1 MFIFALALIPV
12 IALLLFIYFKDKT
25 EKEPMGLL
33 IGLFFA
39 GMGTSITA
47 MILELIGESVFNLIF
62 SGVPVL
68 NAFLLAML
76 VVAPA
81 EEMGKYMVLRLI
93 TWKNR
98 NFDYSFDA
106 IVYAVFT
113 SLGFACIENVLYVL
127 MNGWGT
133 AIMRMFTAVPGHACF
148 AVFMGFFYSK
158 AKYASITGNKS
169 DYSKYNALSM
179 IFPIVVHGLYDAVIF
194 AGTAMDNSLLT
205 GVSFLFWIIFVVAM
219 FVISFVMVHTSS
231 KKDFCIVYLPGGMQT
246 LYMPVTAGQWVCGCG
261 TTNFHNF
268 CSTCGKQRPMEAAW
282 FCPNCGTA
290 SVFNFCGRCG
300 TPKPLQAQMVAPMV
314 GQPMMQPA
322 ASVQS
327 LQPAQPGVQP
337 MYQQPVQSVVPMQ
350 TAPQQTQ
357 YAQPA
362 YQQPIAPATPVQ
374 PVMPVQPAPQTFP
387 QQAQYAQPVYQQP
400 AAPAAP
406 VQPVTPA
413 QPAPQAYTQQAQYA
427 QPAYQQPAASAT
439 PVQLVTTA
447 QPATPVQPVM
457 SAQPAPQAYTQ
468 QAQYAQPA
476 YQQPVQSIQ
485 MPEAVQTPPPITLQ
499 SVSDQT
505 SASNADNIT

>member
-33 IGLFFA
+33 VGLFFA

-47 MILELIGESVFNLIF
+47 MILEMIGETVLNMIF
-62 SGVPVL
+62 SGLPVL

-76 VVAPA
+76 IVAPA
-81 EEMGKYMVLRLI
+81 EEMGKYTVLRLI

-179 IFPIVVHGLYDAVIF
+179 IFPILIHGLYDAIIF
-194 AGTAMDNSLLT
+194 AGTATEDFLVL

-219 FVISFVMVHTSS
+219 FAVSFVMVHTSS
-231 KKDFCIVYLPGGMQT
+231 KKDFCIVFLPGGMQT
-246 LYMPVTAGQWVCGCG
+246 LYMPMTAGQWVCGCG

-282 FCPNCGTA
+282 YCPNCGTA

-300 TPKPLQAQMVAPMV
+300 TPKPVQAQMVPQMM
-314 GQPMMQPA
+314 GQPAYQQPMQPGA
-322 ASVQS
+322 
-327 LQPAQPGVQP
+327 QP
-337 MYQQPVQSVVPMQ
+337 MYQQP
-350 TAPQQTQ
+350 AQQMQ

-362 YQQPIAPATPVQ
+362 YQQPVTPVTPVQ
-374 PVMPVQPAPQTFP
+374 PVTAEQPTPQTF
-387 QQAQYAQPVYQQP
+387 
-400 AAPAAP
+400 
-406 VQPVTPA
+406 
-413 QPAPQAYTQQAQYA
+413 
-427 QPAYQQPAASAT
+427 
-439 PVQLVTTA
+439 
-447 QPATPVQPVM
+447 
-457 SAQPAPQAYTQ
+457 TQ

-476 YQQPVQSIQ
+476 YQQPVTPVQPAYQQPVTPVAPVQPVTPAPQAFQSVQ
-485 MPEAVQTPPPITLQ
+485 MPAPIQTPPPIDLQ
-499 SVSDQT
+499 SVSEQT
-505 SASNADNIT
+505 SATNADNIT

>member
-81 EEMGKYMVLRLI
+81 EEMGKYTVLRLI

-113 SLGFACIENVLYVL
+113 SLGFACIENVMYVF

-231 KKDFCIVYLPGGMQT
+231 KKDFCIVFLPGGMQT

-300 TPKPLQAQMVAPMV
+300 TPKPLQAQMLAPMV

-322 ASVQS
+322 ASVQP

-337 MYQQPVQSVVPMQ
+337 MYQQP
-350 TAPQQTQ
+350 
-357 YAQPA
+357 
-362 YQQPIAPATPVQ
+362 IAPATPVQ
-374 PVMPVQPAPQTFP
+374 PVT
-387 QQAQYAQPVYQQP
+387 
-400 AAPAAP
+400 
-406 VQPVTPA
+406 
-413 QPAPQAYTQQAQYA
+413 
-427 QPAYQQPAASAT
+427 
-439 PVQLVTTA
+439 
-447 QPATPVQPVM
+447 

-505 SASNADNIT
+505 SASNTDNIT

>member
-47 MILELIGESVFNLIF
+47 MILELIGEAVFNLIF

-81 EEMGKYMVLRLI
+81 EEMGKYTVLRLI

-113 SLGFACIENVLYVL
+113 SLGFACIENVMYVF

-231 KKDFCIVYLPGGMQT
+231 KKDFCIVFLPGGMQT

-322 ASVQS
+322 ASVQP

-362 YQQPIAPATPVQ
+362 YQQPAAPAAPVQ
-374 PVMPVQPAPQTFP
+374 PVMPVQPAPQASP
-387 QQAQYAQPVYQQP
+387 
-400 AAPAAP
+400 
-406 VQPVTPA
+406 
-413 QPAPQAYTQQAQYA
+413 QQAQYA
-427 QPAYQQPAASAT
+427 QPAYQQPIAPAA
-439 PVQLVTTA
+439 
-447 QPATPVQPVM
+447 PVQPVT
-457 SAQPAPQAYTQ
+457 SAQPVPQAYTQ
-468 QAQYAQPA
+468 QAQYTQTA

-505 SASNADNIT
+505 SASNTDNIT

>member
-47 MILELIGESVFNLIF
+47 MILELIGEAVFNLIF

-81 EEMGKYMVLRLI
+81 EEMGKYTVLRLI

-113 SLGFACIENVLYVL
+113 SLGFACIENVMYVF

-231 KKDFCIVYLPGGMQT
+231 KKDFCIVFLPGGMQT

-314 GQPMMQPA
+314 GQPMMQPE
-322 ASVQS
+322 ASVQP

-337 MYQQPVQSVVPMQ
+337 MYQQPATPATPVQPVTSAQP
-350 TAPQQTQ
+350 APQAYTQQTQ

-362 YQQPIAPATPVQ
+362 YQQPATPV
-374 PVMPVQPAPQTFP
+374 
-387 QQAQYAQPVYQQP
+387 
-400 AAPAAP
+400 AP

-427 QPAYQQPAASAT
+427 QPAYQQPVA
-439 PVQLVTTA
+439 
-447 QPATPVQPVM
+447 PATPVQPVTTAQPAPQTFPQQAQYAQPAYQQPAAPAAPVQPVTT
-457 SAQPAPQAYTQ
+457 AQPAPQAYTQ

-505 SASNADNIT
+505 SASNTDNIT

>member
-81 EEMGKYMVLRLI
+81 EEMGKYTVLRLI

-113 SLGFACIENVLYVL
+113 SLGFACIENVMYVF

-231 KKDFCIVYLPGGMQT
+231 KKDFCIVFLPGGIQT

-322 ASVQS
+322 ASVQP
-327 LQPAQPGVQP
+327 LQPAQPGIQP
-337 MYQQPVQSVVPMQ
+337 MYQQ
-350 TAPQQTQ
+350 AQ

-362 YQQPIAPATPVQ
+362 YQQPVAPAVPVQ
-374 PVMPVQPAPQTFP
+374 S
-387 QQAQYAQPVYQQP
+387 
-400 AAPAAP
+400 
-406 VQPVTPA
+406 VTPA
-413 QPAPQAYTQQAQYA
+413 QPAPQAYTQQAQYI
-427 QPAYQQPAASAT
+427 QPAYQQPAA
-439 PVQLVTTA
+439 
-447 QPATPVQPVM
+447 PAAPVQPVT

-468 QAQYAQPA
+468 QAQYTQPA

-499 SVSDQT
+499 SVSNQT

>member
-81 EEMGKYMVLRLI
+81 EEMGKYTVLRLI

-113 SLGFACIENVLYVL
+113 SLGFACIENVMYVF

-231 KKDFCIVYLPGGMQT
+231 KKDFCIVFLPGGMQT

-322 ASVQS
+322 ASVQP
-327 LQPAQPGVQP
+327 LQPTQPGVQP

-362 YQQPIAPATPVQ
+362 YQQPAAPAAPVQ
-374 PVMPVQPAPQTFP
+374 PVMPVQPAPQASPQQAQYAQPAYQQPIAPAAPVQPVTSAQP
-387 QQAQYAQPVYQQP
+387 VPQAYTQQAQYAQPVYQQP
-400 AAPAAP
+400 A
-406 VQPVTPA
+406 
-413 QPAPQAYTQQAQYA
+413 
-427 QPAYQQPAASAT
+427 
-439 PVQLVTTA
+439 
-447 QPATPVQPVM
+447 
-457 SAQPAPQAYTQ
+457 
-468 QAQYAQPA
+468 
-476 YQQPVQSIQ
+476 QSIQ

-505 SASNADNIT
+505 SASNTDNIT

>member
-81 EEMGKYMVLRLI
+81 EEMGKYTVLRLI

-113 SLGFACIENVLYVL
+113 SLGFACIENVMYVF

-231 KKDFCIVYLPGGMQT
+231 KKDFCIVFLPGGMQT

-322 ASVQS
+322 ASVQP

-362 YQQPIAPATPVQ
+362 YQQPAAPAAPVQ
-374 PVMPVQPAPQTFP
+374 PVMPVQPAPQASP
-387 QQAQYAQPVYQQP
+387 
-400 AAPAAP
+400 
-406 VQPVTPA
+406 
-413 QPAPQAYTQQAQYA
+413 QQAQYA
-427 QPAYQQPAASAT
+427 QPAYQQPIAPAA
-439 PVQLVTTA
+439 
-447 QPATPVQPVM
+447 PVQPVT
-457 SAQPAPQAYTQ
+457 SAQPVPQAYTQ
-468 QAQYAQPA
+468 QAQYTQTA

-485 MPEAVQTPPPITLQ
+485 MPEAVQTPPPITLH

-505 SASNADNIT
+505 SASNTDNIT